1 MTQRCALLSG
11 AFRHPQVCQESPI
24 SDALGLSLEELLGK
38 VARAS
43 KRGPAPR
50 LQEQIERIGTL
61 PRSKQR
67 MLIDMLEAAI
77 NSADA
82 RAA

>member
-1 MTQRCALLSG
+1 MRVL
-11 AFRHPQVCQESPI
+11 VC
-24 SDALGLSLEELLGK
+24 LH
-38 VARAS
+38 
-43 KRGPAPR
+43 GPAPR